1 MRELF
6 LKSQP
11 RFEAQPSDSRGYR
24 AFFCKTLAKSQP
36 RFEAQPS
43 DSRGYRAKIIKTS
56 PREYIVK
63 NKIEHIK
70 IK

>member
-6 LKSQP
+6 L
-11 RFEAQPSDSRGYR
+11 
-24 AFFCKTLAKSQP
+24 KSQP

-70 IK
+70 IN